1 MRIACVGGGP
11 GGLFLAILAKQLA
24 TVDAVT
30 VYERLPEGV
39 THGWGVV
46 FWDGLLEDL
55 EGQDEPTA
63 RELRAEAFKWRDQVI
78 DVQGRSPVRLPGHGY
93 SMSRRTMRGLLAQ
106 RARAL
111 GVDLRFG
118 HAVQDLSELAGYD
131 LVVAC
136 DGVNSASRQRHGAKF
151 EPRVERGRNKY
162 IWLGTSKVF
171 ESFTFP
177 FVRTPAGWVWA
188 HAYGYGAEG
197 STFVVETSPETWTGL
212 GFDALAPEATMRELE
227 LIFARHLDGRP
238 LRPPAGTHETTPWLE
253 FQTVSNARWYYGQVA
268 LLGDAAHTTHFT
280 IGSGTRLA
288 LEDGIAL
295 AFQLQAHDALDP
307 ALAAYGKQRSAEL
320 EPVAR
325 EAGGSAEWFEDV
337 SRYIDRD
344 PRDFAQLLISRRRS
358 LVRRFPSAYLGLRR
372 AAAAAPVL
380 SEPARRAVRRLRGS
394 AH

>member
-1 MRIACVGGGP
+1 
-11 GGLFLAILAKQLA
+11 LFFAILARQLA

-30 VYERLPEGV
+30 VYERFPEGV
-39 THGWGVV
+39 TYGWGVV

-55 EGQDEPTA
+55 DASDEPTA
-63 RELRAEAFKWRDQVI
+63 RQVRAHAFQWRDQVI
-78 DVQGRSPVRLPGHGY
+78 DVEGRAPVRLPGHGY
-93 SMSRRTMRGLLAQ
+93 SMSRRAMRALLTE
-106 RARAL
+106 RAREVGA
-111 GVDLRFG
+111 DLRFG
-118 HAVQDLSELAGYD
+118 HAVEDPTELEAYD
-131 LVVAC
+131 LVVAS
-136 DGVNSASRQRHGAKF
+136 DGVNSGFRQRHGPEFGPA
-151 EPRVERGRNKY
+151 VERRRNKY

-177 FVRTPAGWVWA
+177 FVRTDAGWLWA

-212 GFDALAPEATMRELE
+212 GFDSLAPEPTMRELE
-227 LIFARHLDGRP
+227 RIFARHLDGRP
-238 LRPPAGTHETTPWLE
+238 LKPPAGTHDSTPWLE
-253 FQTVSNARWYYGQVA
+253 FQTVSNARWHHGNVA

-295 AFQLQAHDALDP
+295 ASQLRAHDALGP
-307 ALAAYGKQRSAEL
+307 ALAAYSKQRTAEL

-337 SRYIDRD
+337 PRYIERD
-344 PRDFAQLLISRRRS
+344 AQDFARLLISRRRS
-358 LVRRFPSAYLGLRR
+358 LVRRLPSVYLGLRR

-380 SEPARRAVRRLRGS
+380 SKPARRAVRRLRGS
-394 AH
+394 AG